1 MAPLVANAHPIGVH
15 CLQVKLE
22 KVRKFNGRL
31 RFGDIFL
38 YYESIHIITAESS

>member
-22 KVRKFNGRL
+22 KVSKFNGRL
-31 RFGDIFL
+31 RNVHEE
-38 YYESIHIITAESS
+38 ESEQIRFNP